1 MTILLL
7 VLLTATSVALIVSLF
22 YVLKFAR
29 IILGV
34 EEVIEVSLV
43 ELDNSYNR
51 LSYILETPIFFDSLE
66 VRRAVDE
73 IAKTRELI
81 LEVAESLTD
90 AIQVNVIKR
99 ESDLDEEGGNS

>member
-1 MTILLL
+1 MATLLL
-7 VLLTATSVALIVSLF
+7 ALLTVTSVALIVSLF

-51 LSYILETPIFFDSLE
+51 LSDILETPIFFDSLE

-81 LEVAESLTD
+81 LEVAESLID
-90 AIQVNVIKR
+90 SIQVNVKE
-99 ESDLDEEGGNS
+99 ESDLYEEGGNS